1 MINLAV
7 DQGYS
12 SAKIKYNDNLYKLP
26 TAVAFATDVGI
37 AYGEEQIFEYNN
49 EKYYV
54 GDEAV
59 SSEAFSTTDYAFKKV
74 YDPLLLFSILKR
86 FSLVEPAQKG
96 EIKLFLT
103 LALADWKHKDEY
115 LNIFKSF
122 TVNGITL
129 GFEDISLMPQGA
141 GSYIQFMKTQT
152 EHPESAVVLDIG
164 ANTVNLLAYNDGKP
178 AKAHSRGFPGHG
190 VMVSII
196 QPFTSYLETQFNM
209 QFSNAEALKIFTKN
223 KFVFN
228 GSDQPQITAK
238 IKELKAQFVKKLFNS
253 VLTSEKK
260 LMATTEKV
268 IFCGG
273 GVYLLEGINFPPNVV
288 LAAKPYEFSNIQA
301 II

>member
-1 MINLAV
+1 MKKLII

-12 SAKIKYNDNLYKLP
+12 SAKIKYDEKLYKLP

-37 AYGEEQIFEYNN
+37 AYGEEQIFDYCG

-59 SSEAFSTTDYAFKKV
+59 SSEAFSTTDYAFKST

-86 FSLVEPAQKG
+86 FNLIEDAVKNN
-96 EIKLFLT
+96 IKLYLT

-115 LNIFKSF
+115 LKIFKNF
-122 TVNGITL
+122 EVNGITL
-129 GFEDISLMPQGA
+129 GFDDIVLMPQGA
-141 GSYIQFMKTQT
+141 GSYIQFMQGRE
-152 EHPESAVVLDIG
+152 EHPESAAVIDIG
-164 ANTVNLLAYNDGKP
+164 ANTVNLLAYSEGQP

-223 KFVFN
+223 KFIYN
-228 GSDQPQITAK
+228 GSEQPQVRDKIT
-238 IKELKAQFVKKLFNS
+238 ELKGQFVKKLFNS

-260 LMATTEKV
+260 LLATTEKV

-273 GVYLLEGINFPPNVV
+273 GVYLLEGISFPPNVV
-288 LAAKPYEFSNIQA
+288 LAKKPYEFSNIQA
-301 II
+301 V